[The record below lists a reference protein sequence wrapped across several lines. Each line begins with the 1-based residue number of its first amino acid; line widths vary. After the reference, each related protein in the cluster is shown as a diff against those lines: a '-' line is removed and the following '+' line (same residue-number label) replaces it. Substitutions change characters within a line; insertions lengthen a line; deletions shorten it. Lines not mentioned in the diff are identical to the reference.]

1 MVFVYVEQEQMLGV
15 VVLMLELDVLVQ
27 GPLRPIRFIAL
38 VNRARV
44 MPRDLHRSP
53 PHPLSPLLLPRV
65 RDLARRTAVTAPI
78 LCTLDAQIAT

>member
-15 VVLMLELDVLVQ
+15 VILMLELDVLVE
-27 GPLRPIRFIAL
+27 GPLRPVRFIAL

-44 MPRDLHRSP
+44 MPRDLHRRP
-53 PHPLSPLLLPRV
+53 PHPLFPLLLPRV
-65 RDLARRTAVTAPI
+65 RDLTRRTAVTASI